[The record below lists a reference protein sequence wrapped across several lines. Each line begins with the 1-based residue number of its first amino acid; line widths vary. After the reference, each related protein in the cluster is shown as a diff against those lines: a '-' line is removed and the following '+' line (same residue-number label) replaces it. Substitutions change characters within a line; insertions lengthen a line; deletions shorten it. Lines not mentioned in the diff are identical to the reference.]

1 MARQWVYDTCR
12 REWQRV
18 PSQLGLLTATDLTFA
33 VGTKPRL
40 MGGVILL
47 LWSGTCSLQL
57 AGNSG
62 QGANLW
68 GFCLKTL
75 RCHIT
80 EFNIQLMGKFPPQK
94 LAIHN
99 GATFLLCIQGLI
111 FFFYAKKPSHL
122 ISVQFPVHE
131 CLGLIFVSVKNANR
145 VPATCNVP
153 MHWYDLQGS
162 GQRATPPSC

>member
-1 MARQWVYDTCR
+1 MARQWVYDTRR

-62 QGANLW
+62 QGANLR

-80 EFNIQLMGKFPPQK
+80 GFNIQLMAKSPPQK

-99 GATFLLCIQGLI
+99 CATFLLCVQGLG
-111 FFFYAKKPSHL
+111 FYARKGCPVNQWKLCISPSL
-122 ISVQFPVHE
+122 SVLVWF
-131 CLGLIFVSVKNANR
+131 FVSVKR
-145 VPATCNVP
+145 SYWWCCATC
-153 MHWYDLQGS
+153 HYITSTCKLQHIVS
-162 GQRATPPSC
+162 LVE